1 MNLKACPSCGAQ
13 VRDGARFCTGC
24 GTTLDEQSRDADII
38 SNQNRNVCPACGVKL
53 AQEAK
58 FCHNCGNNL
67 EPPQPQKKF
76 CSTCGS
82 AYVED
87 AEFCHKCGKAL
98 EALPQPPA
106 PAPQA
111 PVIPQPGHCKI
122 CGVKL
127 GYWNALKPIS
137 RTDVCLNCK
146 AGHTSYCR
154 VCGALIT
161 KHNRVM
167 QKETGSW
174 VLTQLNVCNKC
185 YFTGHKDTKIH
196 SAYFK
201 TNGEYQAWLSK
212 SGDSIDII
220 SVESQKAG
228 FSLHKA
234 GLGRGQVRY
243 MVTFRRKY

>member
-1 MNLKACPSCGAQ
+1 MASKS
-13 VRDGARFCTGC
+13 
-24 GTTLDEQSRDADII
+24 
-38 SNQNRNVCPACGVKL
+38 CPACSEEVSNGAKFCARCGATLDDTHRKAETASDQHMDICPRCGAIL
-53 AQEAK
+53 AQDAT

-67 EPPQPQKKF
+67 GMLKKKF
-76 CSTCGS
+76 CSACGT
-82 AYVED
+82 AYVEG
-87 AEFCHKCGKAL
+87 AEFCHKCGKAFGV
-98 EALPQPPA
+98 
-106 PAPQA
+106 APQA
-111 PVIPQPGHCKI
+111 PTPVPQAVAARPGHCKV

-127 GYWNALKPIS
+127 TYWNSFKPFS
-137 RTDVCLNCK
+137 RADTCINCK
-146 AGHTSYCR
+146 TGQTQPCR
-154 VCGALIT
+154 VCGALLT
-161 KHNRVM
+161 KDNRVM

-212 SGDSIDII
+212 LGDSIDII

-234 GLGRGQVRY
+234 GLGRGKVRY
-243 MVTFRRKY
+243 MVTFRRK